1 MNYREI
7 LKINGYDGIP
17 MLLHIGD
24 EFIELSK
31 EVVDESQDFKVL
43 STDHPSGNR
52 AYERSICF
60 LMTRAVNKLNPDAK
74 VIIEHSISRGLFCEL
89 MGMEP
94 TEEVLTQIKAEMT
107 RLVETKLP
115 IIPKYTGRAEA
126 IEAFRKAG
134 RPEVVKLF
142 ESKEF
147 NRIKLYELDGMTGFF
162 YGPLAANTE
171 DLKLFDLVPYK
182 AGFVLMYPSQ
192 SIPNRVPEF
201 YSQEKLYEIFRET
214 GLWDSILGVSYL
226 GDLNSVIQSGQGKR
240 VVGVAEG
247 LHEKKYAYIAD
258 EIKKKKDV
266 RIVLIA
272 GPSSSGK
279 TTSSKRLANQML
291 VNGMNPFPIEM
302 DNYFVDRDKSPVL
315 PDGTLD
321 FESIHAIDLERFS
334 EDIRRL
340 MAGETVIPPVF
351 DFKQGLSLPGREEF
365 ASPEGRIMIIE
376 GIHGLNPEL
385 LKDIDD
391 RFKFKIYVSAL
402 TQLNMDGHNRI
413 STTDVRKIRR
423 IIRDHRKRGWSPEET
438 LELFT
443 RVRKGEKKYIFP
455 YQAEA
460 DEMFNT
466 TLVYELP
473 ILKKHAMPLLTA
485 IDKTSPAYDE
495 AHRLV
500 SMLNFVEDL
509 PDDIVPAN
517 SILREFIGGSFFD

>member
-182 AGFVLMYPSQ
+182 A
-192 SIPNRVPEF
+192 
-201 YSQEKLYEIFRET
+201 EI
-214 GLWDSILGVSYL
+214 
-226 GDLNSVIQSGQGKR
+226 
-240 VVGVAEG
+240 
-247 LHEKKYAYIAD
+247 
-258 EIKKKKDV
+258 
-266 RIVLIA
+266 
-272 GPSSSGK
+272 
-279 TTSSKRLANQML
+279 
-291 VNGMNPFPIEM
+291 
-302 DNYFVDRDKSPVL
+302 
-315 PDGTLD
+315 
-321 FESIHAIDLERFS
+321 
-334 EDIRRL
+334 
-340 MAGETVIPPVF
+340 
-351 DFKQGLSLPGREEF
+351 GR
-365 ASPEGRIMIIE
+365 
-376 GIHGLNPEL
+376 
-385 LKDIDD
+385 
-391 RFKFKIYVSAL
+391 
-402 TQLNMDGHNRI
+402 
-413 STTDVRKIRR
+413 
-423 IIRDHRKRGWSPEET
+423 
-438 LELFT
+438 
-443 RVRKGEKKYIFP
+443 
-455 YQAEA
+455 
-460 DEMFNT
+460 
-466 TLVYELP
+466 
-473 ILKKHAMPLLTA
+473 
-485 IDKTSPAYDE
+485 
-495 AHRLV
+495 AHV
-500 SMLNFVEDL
+500 
-509 PDDIVPAN
+509 
-517 SILREFIGGSFFD
+517 

>member
-1 MNYREI
+1 
-7 LKINGYDGIP
+7 
-17 MLLHIGD
+17 
-24 EFIELSK
+24 
-31 EVVDESQDFKVL
+31 
-43 STDHPSGNR
+43 
-52 AYERSICF
+52 
-60 LMTRAVNKLNPDAK
+60 
-74 VIIEHSISRGLFCEL
+74 
-89 MGMEP
+89 
-94 TEEVLTQIKAEMT
+94 
-107 RLVETKLP
+107 
-115 IIPKYTGRAEA
+115 
-126 IEAFRKAG
+126 
-134 RPEVVKLF
+134 
-142 ESKEF
+142 
-147 NRIKLYELDGMTGFF
+147 
-162 YGPLAANTE
+162 
-171 DLKLFDLVPYK
+171 
-182 AGFVLMYPSQ
+182 
-192 SIPNRVPEF
+192 
-201 YSQEKLYEIFRET
+201 
-214 GLWDSILGVSYL
+214 
-226 GDLNSVIQSGQGKR
+226 
-240 VVGVAEG
+240 
-247 LHEKKYAYIAD
+247 
-258 EIKKKKDV
+258 
-266 RIVLIA
+266 
-272 GPSSSGK
+272 
-279 TTSSKRLANQML
+279 
-291 VNGMNPFPIEM
+291 
-302 DNYFVDRDKSPVL
+302 
-315 PDGTLD
+315 
-321 FESIHAIDLERFS
+321 
-334 EDIRRL
+334 
-340 MAGETVIPPVF
+340 
-351 DFKQGLSLPGREEF
+351 
-365 ASPEGRIMIIE
+365 MIIE